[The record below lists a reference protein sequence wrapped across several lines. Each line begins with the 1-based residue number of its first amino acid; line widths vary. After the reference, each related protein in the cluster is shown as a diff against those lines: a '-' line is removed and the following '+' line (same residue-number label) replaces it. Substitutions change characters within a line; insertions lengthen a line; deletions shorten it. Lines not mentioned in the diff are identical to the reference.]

1 MPRPRVPFLGHASE
15 PSDWRPSG
23 SRPSASR
30 PELVCRDF
38 VPVLFVALALGLVA
52 CRSTNE
58 PEHTAPSSEPER
70 FSFALPSDYAKLE
83 LRGEGSETLRAPP
96 GARVAR
102 SDKGFTIDAG
112 ESFALTI
119 ASDAPPLSELA
130 PSSVARVFSEADLA
144 VFKSE
149 QGAYSF
155 VVVRELV
162 PEWDDN
168 AKQRLSCASAGGA
181 VGAGA
186 TGAAMRG
193 FSKSA
198 VEQMVAAC
206 RSLALPALE

>member
-1 MPRPRVPFLGHASE
+1 MPRVPYLAHA
-15 PSDWRPSG
+15 
-23 SRPSASR
+23 SRPSAPC
-30 PELVCRDF
+30 PEC
-38 VPVLFVALALGLVA
+38 VPGLFVALALALAA

-102 SDKGFTIDAG
+102 GDKGFTIDAG

-119 ASDAPPLSELA
+119 ASNAPPLSELA
-130 PSSVARVFSEADLA
+130 PSSVARVFSEPDLA
-144 VFKSE
+144 VFKSG

-168 AKQRLSCASAGGA
+168 ARQRLSCGSSGGV
-181 VGAGA
+181 VGAEA
-186 TGAAMRG
+186 SGAAVRG

>member
-1 MPRPRVPFLGHASE
+1 MPRPRVPSLGHASE
-15 PSDWRPSG
+15 PG
-23 SRPSASR
+23 TSRPSAPR
-30 PELVCRDF
+30 PSAPRPSASSPL
-38 VPVLFVALALGLVA
+38 LVALALGLVA

-58 PEHTAPSSEPER
+58 PERTAPSSEPER

-102 SDKGFTIDAG
+102 SDKGFAIDAG

-119 ASDAPPLSELA
+119 APDAPPLSELA
-130 PSSVARVFSEADLA
+130 PSSVARVFSETDLA

-168 AKQRLSCASAGGA
+168 AKQRLSCGSAGGA

-186 TGAAMRG
+186 TRAAMRG

-206 RSLALPALE
+206 RSLALPTLE